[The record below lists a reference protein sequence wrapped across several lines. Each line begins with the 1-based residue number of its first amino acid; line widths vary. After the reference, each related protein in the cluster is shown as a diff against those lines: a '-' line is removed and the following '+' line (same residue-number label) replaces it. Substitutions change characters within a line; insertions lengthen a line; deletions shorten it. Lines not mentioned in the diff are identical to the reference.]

1 MEKKLARIVSLFDS
15 KTEELLVGLNL
26 DNENLK
32 SAESNNNQDEE
43 IRLPAH
49 DLWSRNHPFV
59 QGLTCRQ
66 CGAAFDSVF
75 DQRQHFKSDWH
86 VENLK
91 RKLANLTILT
101 ENEHDESIKQ
111 DSAIDSDANEE
122 DEDNEG
128 NIVDDSILEKRDGS
142 PYLWFRNSNG
152 NLISIHRVL
161 LSARKETTTS
171 ELISNRFH
179 QLLSR
184 KNHQLVSILMIDSC
198 RFAGAVFQGE
208 KVLVHKR
215 LRYYTVRA
223 QSGTRQSAH
232 DSKCNRLKRSVGAN
246 IRRANEAS
254 LINNTQ
260 NLLIS
265 WSDQITRSNLIFI
278 RCPPTQKFVIFGG
291 KEPIL
296 NKGSYAYL
304 VQDMMRGLDI
314 FRLQQG
320 HLLPRK

>member
-198 RFAGAVFQGE
+198 RFAGAVFQG
-208 KVLVHKR
+208 
-215 LRYYTVRA
+215 
-223 QSGTRQSAH
+223 
-232 DSKCNRLKRSVGAN
+232 SVGAN